1 MNKII
6 SVAKWEFLEKI
17 KTRAFLISMIVT
29 PVIIIAFAIM
39 PTLLENH
46 ETDVTKLVG
55 VVDKSETYFSGLQE
69 KLKEEKLSGDLPRYV
84 LVNLTPDSQAT
95 NNGNEDIVKYS
106 DNKVFNDKVNSYLL
120 IKNGGTDSVRLQW
133 RSNSTANYKDIRNF
147 EQAFNEVRIDLKF
160 KKKGID
166 TSLKKYL
173 SSQIAIQPIKINK
186 EGEDKESDF
195 LTVFFSSFVF
205 IILLMIMIMSSGGM
219 LVRSLLEEKSNRL
232 IEILVSSCTPTQ
244 LLTGKILG
252 LSMLNLFQIVIWTV
266 IGIAL
271 TGAATIS
278 PEIFENIGLDLV
290 YFVLGFIFYTG
301 IFVGLGAT
309 ATTEQE
315 AQQFNSYISM
325 ILILPIVFAISAIQ
339 NPNSEIVHILSYFP
353 LTTPSIMLL
362 RLNISPVPL
371 ADILTTILI
380 LIISI
385 FISIYLSSKI
395 FKIGILSYGKRPTL
409 RELINWIKE
418 K

>member
-1 MNKII
+1 MNKIF

-29 PVIIIAFAIM
+29 PIIIITFAIL
-39 PTLLENH
+39 PTFLGNH
-46 ETDVTKLVG
+46 ASESTKLVG
-55 VVDKSETYFSGLQE
+55 VVDSSGLYFNGLQDNLKDD
-69 KLKEEKLSGDLPRYV
+69 KLPGDLPRYV
-84 LVNLTPDSQAT
+84 LVNLLIDNKDT
-95 NNGNEDIVKYS
+95 NNLVRES
-106 DNKVFNDKVNSYLL
+106 DNEVFNNKIDSYLL
-120 IKNGGTDSVRLQW
+120 INYGGTDSVQLQW
-133 RSNSTANYKDIRNF
+133 RSNSTANYDDIRNF

-160 KKKGID
+160 VKEGLDPSIKRILTKQV
-166 TSLKKYL
+166 S
-173 SSQIAIQPIKINK
+173 IQPIKISK
-186 EGEDKESDF
+186 EGKDQESDF

-252 LSMLNLFQIVIWTV
+252 LSMLNLFQIFIWSL
-266 IGIAL
+266 IGIVLAGS
-271 TGAATIS
+271 TTIS
-278 PEIFENIGLDLV
+278 PEVFANIGLDLV

-301 IFVGLGAT
+301 IFVGLGAV

-339 NPNSEIVHILSYFP
+339 NPNSEIVLILSYFP

-362 RLNISPVPL
+362 RLNISPVPIM
-371 ADILTTILI
+371 DILTTIFI
-380 LIISI
+380 LMVSI

-409 RELINWIKE
+409 REIINWIKE

>member
-1 MNKII
+1 MNKIF

-17 KTRAFLISMIVT
+17 KSRAFLISMIVT
-29 PVIIIAFAIM
+29 PVIIIAFGM
-39 PTLLENH
+39 LPTLLEGH
-46 ETDVTKLVG
+46 ETEATKLVG
-55 VVDKSETYFSGLQE
+55 VVDKSGLYFSQLQKKLKKE
-69 KLKEEKLSGDLPRYV
+69 KLPGDLPKYV
-84 LVNLTPDSQAT
+84 LVNLAPDSDLT
-95 NNGNEDIVKYS
+95 NYSYEELLKYA
-106 DNKVFNDKVNSYLL
+106 DDKVFNDKVNSYLI
-120 IKNGGTDSVRLQW
+120 IKNGGTDSVQLQW
-133 RSNSTANYKDIRNF
+133 RSNSTANYKDINNF
-147 EQAFNEVRIDLKF
+147 EKAFNEVRIDLKF
-160 KKKGID
+160 QKEGLD
-166 TSLKKYL
+166 PSLKKIITE
-173 SSQIAIQPIKINK
+173 QTTIQPIKITK
-186 EGEDKESDF
+186 EGKDKESDF

-244 LLTGKILG
+244 LLSGKILG
-252 LSMLNLFQIVIWTV
+252 LSMLNLFQIIIWGL

-290 YFVLGFIFYTG
+290 YFVLGFVFYTG

-362 RLNISPVPL
+362 RLNIAPVPL
-371 ADILTTILI
+371 ADIISTILL
-380 LIISI
+380 LIVSI

>member
-1 MNKII
+1 MNKILA
-6 SVAKWEFLEKI
+6 VAKWEFIEKL

-29 PVIIIAFAIM
+29 PVIIIAFALL
-39 PTLLENH
+39 PTMLENH
-46 ETDVTKLVG
+46 ESENTKLIG
-55 VVDKSETYFSGLQE
+55 VVDKSGLYFNDLLE
-69 KLKEEKLSGDLPRYV
+69 KLKREKLSGDLPRYV
-84 LVNLTPDSQAT
+84 LVNLTLDSTTT
-95 NNGNEDIVKYS
+95 NYGIEELLKYS
-106 DNKVFNDKVNSYLL
+106 DNKVFNDKVNSYLM
-120 IKNGGTDSVRLQW
+120 IKYGSTDSVQLQW
-133 RSNSTANYKDIRNF
+133 RSNSTANYKDINNF
-147 EQAFNEVRIDLKF
+147 EKAFNEVRIDLKF
-160 KKKGID
+160 EKEGID
-166 TSLKKYL
+166 TSFKKYI
-173 SSQIAIQPIKINK
+173 SSQVPIQPIKISK
-186 EGEDKESDF
+186 EGKDKESDF

-232 IEILVSSCTPTQ
+232 IEILISSCTTTQ

-252 LSMLNLFQIVIWTV
+252 LSMLNLFQIVIWGL

-290 YFVLGFIFYTG
+290 YFVLGFVFYTG

-371 ADILTTILI
+371 ADILSTILI
-380 LIISI
+380 LIVSI
-385 FISIYLSSKI
+385 FFSIYFSSKI
-395 FKIGILSYGKRPTL
+395 FKIGILSYGKKPTL
-409 RELINWIKE
+409 RELMTWIKE

>member
-1 MNKII
+1 M
-6 SVAKWEFLEKI
+6 
-17 KTRAFLISMIVT
+17 
-29 PVIIIAFAIM
+29 
-39 PTLLENH
+39 
-46 ETDVTKLVG
+46 
-55 VVDKSETYFSGLQE
+55 
-69 KLKEEKLSGDLPRYV
+69 
-84 LVNLTPDSQAT
+84 
-95 NNGNEDIVKYS
+95 
-106 DNKVFNDKVNSYLL
+106 
-120 IKNGGTDSVRLQW
+120 
-133 RSNSTANYKDIRNF
+133 
-147 EQAFNEVRIDLKF
+147 
-160 KKKGID
+160 
-166 TSLKKYL
+166 
-173 SSQIAIQPIKINK
+173 
-186 EGEDKESDF
+186 
-195 LTVFFSSFVF
+195 FFSSFVF

-252 LSMLNLFQIVIWTV
+252 LSMLNLFQIIIWGL

-278 PEIFENIGLDLV
+278 PEIIENIGLDLV
-290 YFVLGFIFYTG
+290 YFVLGFVFYTG

-339 NPNSEIVHILSYFP
+339 NPNSEIVHVLSYFP

-380 LIISI
+380 LVVSI
-385 FISIYLSSKI
+385 FISIYSSAKI
-395 FKIGILSYGKRPTL
+395 FKIGILSYGKRPTI

>member
-1 MNKII
+1 MNKIF

-17 KTRAFLISMIVT
+17 KTRAFLISMIIT
-29 PVIIIAFAIM
+29 PVIIIAFAM
-39 PTLLENH
+39 LPTMLGRH
-46 ETDVTKLVG
+46 ETVSTKLIG
-55 VVDKSETYFSGLQE
+55 VVDKSGLYFDGLLQKLKKE
-69 KLKEEKLSGDLPRYV
+69 KLPGDLPRYV
-84 LVNLTPDSQAT
+84 LVNLTPDSNT
-95 NNGNEDIVKYS
+95 TEYRNDELLKYS
-106 DNKVFNDKVNSYLL
+106 DEKVFNNKVSGYLL
-120 IKNGGTDSVRLQW
+120 IKYGGTDSVQLQW
-133 RSNSTANYKDIRNF
+133 RSNSTADYKDLSNF
-147 EQAFNEVRIDLKF
+147 EQAFNSVRIDLRF
-160 KKKGID
+160 KEEGVD
-166 TSLKKYL
+166 TSLKNILTKQA
-173 SSQIAIQPIKINK
+173 SIQPIKISK
-186 EGEDKESDF
+186 EGKDKESDF

-232 IEILVSSCTPTQ
+232 IEILVSSCNPTQ

-252 LSMLNLFQIVIWTV
+252 LSLLNLFQIVIWCL
-266 IGIAL
+266 IGITL
-271 TGAATIS
+271 TGATTIS

-290 YFVLGFIFYTG
+290 YFVLGFVFYTG

-339 NPNSEIVHILSYFP
+339 NPNSEIVHILSYIP

-371 ADILTTILI
+371 ADILSTIFI

-409 RELINWIKE
+409 RELIAWIKE

>member
-1 MNKII
+1 
-6 SVAKWEFLEKI
+6 
-17 KTRAFLISMIVT
+17 
-29 PVIIIAFAIM
+29 
-39 PTLLENH
+39 
-46 ETDVTKLVG
+46 
-55 VVDKSETYFSGLQE
+55 
-69 KLKEEKLSGDLPRYV
+69 
-84 LVNLTPDSQAT
+84 
-95 NNGNEDIVKYS
+95 
-106 DNKVFNDKVNSYLL
+106 
-120 IKNGGTDSVRLQW
+120 
-133 RSNSTANYKDIRNF
+133 
-147 EQAFNEVRIDLKF
+147 
-160 KKKGID
+160 
-166 TSLKKYL
+166 
-173 SSQIAIQPIKINK
+173 
-186 EGEDKESDF
+186 
-195 LTVFFSSFVF
+195 
-205 IILLMIMIMSSGGM
+205 MIMSSGGM

-325 ILILPIVFAISAIQ
+325 ILILPIVFAISTIQ

>member
-1 MNKII
+1 
-6 SVAKWEFLEKI
+6 
-17 KTRAFLISMIVT
+17 
-29 PVIIIAFAIM
+29 IM

-244 LLTGKILG
+244 LLAGKILG

-325 ILILPIVFAISAIQ
+325 ILILPIVFAISTIQ

>member
-1 MNKII
+1 MNKIL

-39 PTLLENH
+39 PTMLENH
-46 ETDVTKLVG
+46 ETDATKLIG
-55 VVDKSETYFSGLQE
+55 VVDKSDLYFGGLQE
-69 KLKEEKLSGDLPRYV
+69 KLNKEKLPGDLPRYV
-84 LVNLTPDSQAT
+84 LVNLTPDSNLASY
-95 NNGNEDIVKYS
+95 NNDELLKYS
-106 DNKVFNDKVNSYLL
+106 DNKVFNNKVNSYL
-120 IKNGGTDSVRLQW
+120 IIENGGTDSLQLQW
-133 RSNSTANYKDIRNF
+133 RSNSTANYKDINNF
-147 EQAFNEVRIDLKF
+147 EKAFNEVRIDLKF
-160 KKKGID
+160 KREGID
-166 TSLKKYL
+166 PSLKKL
-173 SSQIAIQPIKINK
+173 FTKQVSIQPIKISK
-186 EGEDKESDF
+186 EGKDKESDF

-252 LSMLNLFQIVIWTV
+252 LSMLNLFQIVIWTL

-271 TGAATIS
+271 TGATTIS

-290 YFVLGFIFYTG
+290 YFVLGFVFYTG

-380 LIISI
+380 LIVSI
-385 FISIYLSSKI
+385 FISIYSSAKI
-395 FKIGILSYGKRPTL
+395 FKIGILSYGKRPTV

>member
-1 MNKII
+1 MNKIF

-29 PVIIIAFAIM
+29 PVIIIAFAM
-39 PTLLENH
+39 LPTLLENH
-46 ETDVTKLVG
+46 ETDVTKLIG
-55 VVDKSETYFSGLQE
+55 VVDSSGLYFTGLQQKLKYE
-69 KLKEEKLSGDLPRYV
+69 KLPGDLPRYV
-84 LVNLTPDSQAT
+84 LVDLTPDSQAT
-95 NNGNEDIVKYS
+95 SYKNDELVKHT
-106 DNKVFNDKVNSYLL
+106 DEKVFKNKVNSYLMV
-120 IKNGGTDSVRLQW
+120 KNGGTDSVQLQW

-147 EQAFNEVRIDLKF
+147 EQAFNEVSVDLKF
-160 KKKGID
+160 KKEGID

-173 SSQIAIQPIKINK
+173 FSQVDIQPIKISK
-186 EGEDKESDF
+186 EGKDKGSDF

-244 LLTGKILG
+244 LLTGKIIG
-252 LSMLNLFQIVIWTV
+252 LSMLNLFQIVIWGL

-290 YFVLGFIFYTG
+290 YFVLGFVFYTG

-339 NPNSEIVHILSYFP
+339 NPNSEIVHILSYIP

-362 RLNISPVPL
+362 RLNISPVPIT
-371 ADILTTILI
+371 DILTTILI
-380 LIISI
+380 LVVSI
-385 FISIYLSSKI
+385 FISIYFSSKI
-395 FKIGILSYGKRPTL
+395 FKIGILSYGKRPTI
-409 RELINWIKE
+409 RELITWIKE